1 MSAIAA
7 KNAVDAASGVQTS
20 SRLIYFSS
28 ASENTHRFVVKLGVE
43 AARLP
48 LYTAAETL
56 LAQEPFVLVLPT
68 YGGQTRRG
76 AVPKQVI
83 KFLNVPGNRGLIRG
97 VIGAGNT
104 NFGNHYC
111 LAGDIVAE
119 KCQVPHLYRFELMG
133 TSDDVDRVRAG
144 LEEFWTRLSQQRTQQ

>member
-7 KNAVDAASGVQTS
+7 EAAVAQITSRTTS

-28 ASENTHRFVVKLGVE
+28 ASDNTHRFIVKLGVE

-48 LYTAAETL
+48 IYTHEETL

-68 YGGQTRRG
+68 YGGENRLG

-83 KFLNVPGNRGLIRG
+83 KFLNVEQNRMLIRG

-104 NFGNHYC
+104 NFGETYC

-119 KCQVPHLYRFELMG
+119 KCKVQHLYRFELMG
-133 TSDDVDRVRAG
+133 TSADVDRVREG
-144 LEEFWTRLSQQRTQQ
+144 LEEFWTRLSQTKKLQ

>member
-7 KNAVDAASGVQTS
+7 EAAVAQKTSRTTS

-28 ASENTHRFVVKLGVE
+28 ASDNTHRFIVKLGVE

-48 LYTAAETL
+48 IYTHEETL

-68 YGGQTRRG
+68 YGGENRLG

-83 KFLNVPGNRGLIRG
+83 KFLNVEQNRMLIRG

-104 NFGNHYC
+104 NFGETYC

-119 KCQVPHLYRFELMG
+119 KCKVQHLYRFELMG
-133 TSDDVDRVRAG
+133 TSADVDRVREG
-144 LEEFWTRLSQQRTQQ
+144 LEEFWTRLSQTKKLQ

>member
-1 MSAIAA
+1 M
-7 KNAVDAASGVQTS
+7 
-20 SRLIYFSS
+20 
-28 ASENTHRFVVKLGVE
+28 VKLGVE

-48 LYTAAETL
+48 IFTKEDTL

-68 YGGQTRRG
+68 YGGETRRG

-83 KFLNVPGNRGLIRG
+83 KFLNVEDNRKLIRG

-104 NFGNHYC
+104 NFGETYC

-119 KCQVPHLYRFELMG
+119 KCNVPHLYRFELMG
-133 TSDDVDRVRAG
+133 TSEDVDRVREG
-144 LEEFWTRLSQQRTQQ
+144 LEEFWTRLSQHKTQQ

>member
-1 MSAIAA
+1 MSVVAA
-7 KNAVDAASGVQTS
+7 EPAVGQMVSRKTS

-28 ASENTHRFVVKLGVE
+28 TSENTHRFIEKLGMD

-48 LYTAAETL
+48 IYTREETL

-68 YGGQTRRG
+68 YGGDSGHG

-83 KFLNVPGNRGLIRG
+83 KFLNVAGNRDLIQG

-104 NFGNHYC
+104 NFGEHFC
-111 LAGDIVAE
+111 SAGDIIAV
-119 KCQVPHLYRFELMG
+119 KCKVPHLYRFELMG
-133 TSDDVDRVRAG
+133 TSEDVARVREG
-144 LEEFWTRLSQQRTQQ
+144 LEEFWTRLSQNRTQQ